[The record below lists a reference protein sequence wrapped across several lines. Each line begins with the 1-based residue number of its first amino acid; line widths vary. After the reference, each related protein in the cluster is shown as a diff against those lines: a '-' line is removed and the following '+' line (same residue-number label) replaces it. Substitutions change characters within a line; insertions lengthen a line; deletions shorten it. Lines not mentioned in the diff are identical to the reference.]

1 MLARCILWL
10 LAAMLLAGCGTT
22 AKTAGTT
29 ETHER
34 TALTVK
40 RDSAVVRDSV
50 AIRYET
56 IVKDSTVVRDSVVLT
71 VDKDG
76 TVLNREHYRN
86 TDRNREQTTGKTN
99 ESSHEVQQSDTVRQT
114 NSDVLN
120 HWGVKTEEKSSGVPW
135 YVCFAAGAL
144 AAGALL
150 YIYNKGVKLW
160 K

>member
-22 AKTAGTT
+22 AKTAGTM

-40 RDSAVVRDSV
+40 RDSFVVRDSV

-86 TDRNREQTTGKTN
+86 TDRNREQATDKTN
-99 ESSHEVQQSDTVRQT
+99 ESNHEEKQSDTAQQT

-120 HWGVKTEEKSSGVPW
+120 YWAVKTEKKSGGMPW
-135 YVCFAAGAL
+135 YVYSAAGAL
-144 AAGALL
+144 AVGALL